1 MKPEEI
7 LGVLGLCFQIVTIVC
22 LFRSFKR
29 IKDLEEQ
36 SKKDHY
42 TLEHLSIK
50 QDKANKEIIE
60 ALKKDFLLCFRH
72 KKSRKTFLRI
82 SCSVI
87 LL

>member
-7 LGVLGLCFQIVTIVC
+7 LGVLGLCFHIVTIVC

-42 TLEHLSIK
+42 TQEHLSIK

-60 ALKKDFLLCFRH
+60 ALKKIDSTS
-72 KKSRKTFLRI
+72 KNSKES
-82 SCSVI
+82 
-87 LL
+87 

>member
-60 ALKKDFLLCFRH
+60 ALKKIDSMS
-72 KKSRKTFLRI
+72 KNSKES
-82 SCSVI
+82 
-87 LL
+87 